1 MPLAII
7 YETYQTPIKAHKL
20 KFAPN
25 FEAFKEKVKIECELD
40 DIDNYIFIEK
50 SIGREI
56 EDQEDYNLM
65 LKDLND
71 RKKIE
76 INIVSKNK

>member
-1 MPLAII
+1 MLFAII
-7 YETYQTPIKAHKL
+7 YETYQTPIKGHRL
-20 KFAPN
+20 KFPQN
-25 FEAFKEKVKIECELD
+25 FEEFKEKVKIECALD
-40 DIDNYIFIEK
+40 DIDNYLFVEK

-65 LKDLND
+65 LKDLKD